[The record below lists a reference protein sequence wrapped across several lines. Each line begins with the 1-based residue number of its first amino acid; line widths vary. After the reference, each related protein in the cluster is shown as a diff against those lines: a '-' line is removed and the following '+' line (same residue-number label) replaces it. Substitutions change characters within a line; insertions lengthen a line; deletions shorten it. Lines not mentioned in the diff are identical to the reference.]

1 MNKIIS
7 LFLGLFVALPGTSVL
22 AEPGLLAELTQDKV
36 LRLQYSPYTQH
47 YSPSAEHKH
56 VVMLGVERESAN
68 AGLDGVTLF
77 SNSFGQTTLYLYPWG
92 HIYKSVGGVQGLA
105 FKWTAGLL
113 YGYRQPYENKVP
125 MNYNGFSPAVI
136 PAVVYEFQS
145 GWSVQA
151 NILGTAGMMF
161 QLSAPL
167 K

>member
-1 MNKIIS
+1 
-7 LFLGLFVALPGTSVL
+7 
-22 AEPGLLAELTQDKV
+22 
-36 LRLQYSPYTQH
+36 
-47 YSPSAEHKH
+47 
-56 VVMLGVERESAN
+56 
-68 AGLDGVTLF
+68 
-77 SNSFGQTTLYLYPWG
+77 
-92 HIYKSVGGVQGLA
+92 
-105 FKWTAGLL
+105 
-113 YGYRQPYENKVP
+113 